1 MTRNILAVIIP
12 ALLVAGA
19 ANAAEIYNK
28 DGNKVD
34 LYGKVDVR
42 HMFAKSDDNGDK
54 EDGDDSRIRFG
65 IKGETQ
71 ITDQLTG
78 FGRFENE
85 IGTNG
90 VEGDN
95 KNKVRLAYAG
105 FKFADYGS
113 IDYGRNYGVV
123 YDTVAWTDVLPLFGG
138 DTMAQTDIYMTGRNA
153 NLLTYRNSDFFGY
166 VDGLSFAL
174 QYQGANDDKSIA
186 ARDVTA
192 IEDPETGEIIG
203 YESNAKANGDG
214 FGFSTAY
221 DLGWGVSLGG
231 AYSNSKRTLG
241 QQYYSSAKGD
251 RAEAWNVGAK
261 YDANNLY
268 LAAMYGET
276 RNMTKFGSADFI
288 ANKTQNI
295 ELVAQY
301 QFDFG
306 LRPSIAYLQS
316 KGKNLNV
323 DAGLINNNGE
333 RYSDSQD
340 LVKYISVGTY
350 YYFNKNMS
358 AVIDYKINLLD
369 NNDFTRDAKI
379 NTGDVVG
386 LGLTYQF

>member
-1 MTRNILAVIIP
+1 MKRNILAVVIP

-54 EDGDDSRIRFG
+54 EDGDDSRVRFG

-85 IGTNG
+85 IKTNG

-105 FKFADYGS
+105 FKFAEFGS

-123 YDTVAWTDVLPLFGG
+123 YDTAAWTDVLPLFGG
-138 DTMAQTDIYMTGRNA
+138 DTMAQTDVYMTGRNA
-153 NLLTYRNSDFFGY
+153 NLLTYRNTDFFGY

-174 QYQGANDDKSIA
+174 QYQGANDDNSIA
-186 ARDVTA
+186 ARDSKVTKDPITGK
-192 IEDPETGEIIG
+192 IEDVQG
-203 YESNAKANGDG
+203 NAKANGDG
-214 FGFSTAY
+214 FGLSTAY
-221 DLGWGVSLGG
+221 DLGWGVTLGAG
-231 AYSNSKRTLG
+231 YSNSARTFGQKYDSLAEGKR
-241 QQYYSSAKGD
+241 AD
-251 RAEAWNVGAK
+251 AWNVGAK

-276 RNMTKFGSADFI
+276 RNMTKFGQDDHI

-316 KGKNLNV
+316 KGKNLFN
-323 DAGLINNNGE
+323 DSAITGL
-333 RYSDSQD
+333 SDSQD
-340 LVKYISVGTY
+340 LVKYIDLGAY

-358 AVIDYKINLLD
+358 AVVDYKINLLD
-369 NNDFTRDAKI
+369 NNDFTRGAGI

>member
-1 MTRNILAVIIP
+1 MKRNILAVVIP

-42 HMFAKSDDNGDK
+42 HMFAKSDDNGSK
-54 EDGDDSRIRFG
+54 EDGDDSRVRFG

-85 IGTNG
+85 IKTNG

-105 FKFADYGS
+105 FKFAEFGS

-123 YDTVAWTDVLPLFGG
+123 YDTAAWTDVLPLFDG
-138 DTMAQTDIYMTGRNA
+138 DTMAQTDVYMTGRNA
-153 NLLTYRNSDFFGY
+153 NLLTYRNSDMFGY

-174 QYQGANDDKSIA
+174 QYQGANDDNSIA
-186 ARDVTA
+186 NRGTA
-192 IEDPETGEIIG
+192 VKDPVTGEVIG
-203 YESNAKANGDG
+203 YTSDAKANGDG
-214 FGFSTAY
+214 YGFATAY
-221 DLGWGVSLGG
+221 DLGWGVTLGG
-231 AYSNSKRTLG
+231 GYSNSARTLG
-241 QQYYSSAKGD
+241 QQYNSTAEGK

-268 LAAMYGET
+268 LAALYGET
-276 RNMTKFGSADFI
+276 RNMTKYGEDSLI
-288 ANKTQNI
+288 ANKTQNF

-316 KGKNLNV
+316 KGKDL
-323 DAGLINNNGE
+323 NNGTKGSE
-333 RYSDSQD
+333 D
-340 LVKYISVGTY
+340 LVKYIDLGAY

-369 NNDFTRDAKI
+369 NNDFTRGAQI

>member
-1 MTRNILAVIIP
+1 MKRNILAVVIP

-42 HMFAKSDDNGDK
+42 HMFAKSDDNGSK
-54 EDGDDSRIRFG
+54 EDGDDSRVRFG

-78 FGRFENE
+78 FGRFE
-85 IGTNG
+85 
-90 VEGDN
+90 GDN

-105 FKFADYGS
+105 FKFAEFGS

-123 YDTVAWTDVLPLFGG
+123 YDTAAWTDVLPLFGG
-138 DTMAQTDIYMTGRNA
+138 DTMAQTDVFMTGRNA
-153 NLLTYRNSDFFGY
+153 NLLTYRNTDMFGY
-166 VDGLSFAL
+166 VDGLNFAL
-174 QYQGANDDKSIA
+174 QYQGANDDNSIA
-186 ARDVTA
+186 ARD
-192 IEDPETGEIIG
+192 
-203 YESNAKANGDG
+203 SAKANGDG
-214 FGFSTAY
+214 YGLSSSY
-221 DLGWGVSLGG
+221 DLGWGVTLGAG
-231 AYSNSKRTLG
+231 YSNSARTIN
-241 QQYYSSAKGD
+241 QQKGMFGAEGK

-268 LAAMYGET
+268 LAALYGET
-276 RNMTKFGSADFI
+276 RNMTKYGEADDI
-288 ANKTQNI
+288 ANKTQNF

-316 KGKNLNV
+316 KGKDL
-323 DAGLINNNGE
+323 DNGSKGSE
-333 RYSDSQD
+333 D
-340 LVKYISVGTY
+340 LVKYIDLGAY

-358 AVIDYKINLLD
+358 AVVDYKINLLD
-369 NNDFTRDAKI
+369 NNDFTRGAKI

>member
-1 MTRNILAVIIP
+1 MKKTLLAVLVP
-12 ALLVAGA
+12 LVALSGA

-28 DGNKVD
+28 DGNKLD

-42 HMFAKSDDNGDK
+42 HLFSDNDHYGDNQN
-54 EDGDDSRIRFG
+54 GDDSRFRIG

-85 IGTNG
+85 IKTNG
-90 VEGDN
+90 TEGEN
-95 KNKVRLAYAG
+95 KNQVRLAYAG
-105 FKFADYGS
+105 LKFAEFGS
-113 IDYGRNYGVV
+113 LDYGRNYGVI
-123 YDTVAWTDVLPLFGG
+123 YDTNAWTDVLPIFGN
-138 DTMAQTDIYMTGRNA
+138 DTMTQTDVYMTGRAA

-174 QYQGANDDKSIA
+174 QYQGANDDNSIA
-186 ARDVTA
+186 NRGSYNQFTDTYSY
-192 IEDPETGEIIG
+192 DNT
-203 YESNAKANGDG
+203 ANGDG

-221 DLGWGVSLGG
+221 DIGWGVSVGG
-231 AYSNSKRTLG
+231 AYS
-241 QQYYSSAKGD
+241 SSARPQGQKDNLASGALGD

-268 LAAMYGET
+268 LAAVYGET
-276 RNMTKFGSADFI
+276 RNMTHYGNNDDSRGLT

-316 KGKNLNV
+316 KGKSLSGSYG
-323 DAGLINNNGE
+323 D
-333 RYSDSQD
+333 DQD
-340 LVKYISVGTY
+340 LVKYVDLGAY

-358 AVIDYKINLLD
+358 ALIDYKINLLD
-369 NNDFTRDAKI
+369 ENDFTRGVGI
-379 NTGDVVG
+379 NTDNVLG
-386 LGLTYQF
+386 LGLVYQF